1 MKVLVIVDMQN
12 DFINGVLGTPEA
24 QAIVPKVVDKIKEY
38 ESTDTLLLFTKDTHY
53 ENYLET
59 QEGKNLP
66 IPHCIQMT
74 EGWQL
79 NKQISG
85 YAKTASLYTLHT
97 CDIIN
102 SRIKKDTFGSIKLMN
117 ILSEN
122 KNKIDEIIFVGV
134 CTDICVISNAIMAK
148 AAVPEALITV
158 DAACCAGVTPE
169 RHKTA
174 LEAMKACQINIINEE
189 D

>member
-1 MKVLVIVDMQN
+1 MKVLVVVDMQN
-12 DFINGVLGTPEA
+12 DFIDGVLGTSEA
-24 QAIVPKVVDKIKEY
+24 QAIVPKVVDKIREY
-38 ESTDTLLLFTKDTHY
+38 EGTDTLLVFTKDTHY

-79 NKQISG
+79 NKQISS
-85 YAKTASLYTLHT
+85 YAKKAKILTLHT

-102 SRIKKDTFGSIKLMN
+102 SRIKKETFGSIKLME
-117 ILSEN
+117 ILNEN
-122 KNKIDEIIFVGV
+122 KNKIDEIIFIGV
-134 CTDICVISNAIMAK
+134 CTDICVISNTIMAK
-148 AAVPEALITV
+148 AAAPEVLVTV
-158 DAACCAGVTPE
+158 DASCCAGVTPE
-169 RHKTA
+169 RHKIA
-174 LEAMKACQINIINEE
+174 LEAMKACQINVINEE

>member
-1 MKVLVIVDMQN
+1 
-12 DFINGVLGTPEA
+12 
-24 QAIVPKVVDKIKEY
+24 
-38 ESTDTLLLFTKDTHY
+38 
-53 ENYLET
+53 
-59 QEGKNLP
+59 
-66 IPHCIQMT
+66 MT